1 MVDSVFNVD
10 NSLGIV
16 NYMPLLHS
24 LFSFNGRISRQPY
37 WLFTLATAVILFG
50 PAIFY
55 FGVGSDK
62 ADTYV
67 DIAALVLFW
76 PAIALQT
83 KRWHD
88 RDKSAWWL
96 LINFVPVL
104 GLFWA
109 LIENGFLQG
118 TIGGNRFGEDPLSTC
133 NEA

>member
-1 MVDSVFNVD
+1 MT
-10 NSLGIV
+10 
-16 NYMPLLHS
+16 LLHT

-37 WLFTLATAVILFG
+37 WLFTLATVVILFG

-55 FGVGSDK
+55 FSVGSDT

-76 PAIALQT
+76 PAIAVQT

-88 RDKSAWWL
+88 GDKSAWWL

-104 GLFWA
+104 GLLWA
-109 LIENGFLQG
+109 LVENGFLQG
-118 TIGGNRFGEDPLSTC
+118 TAGGNRFGEDPLSTY